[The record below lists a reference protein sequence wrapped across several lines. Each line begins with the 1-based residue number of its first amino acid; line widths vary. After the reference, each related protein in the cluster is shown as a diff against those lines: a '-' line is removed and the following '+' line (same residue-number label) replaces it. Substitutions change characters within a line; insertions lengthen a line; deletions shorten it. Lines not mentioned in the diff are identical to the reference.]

1 MATTIFSAAQAH
13 SAADIL
19 STLQST
25 QSITYLSQSHS
36 QSQSQ
41 SKSHKKI
48 VWTEPKNRFLI
59 EVMDKVRGMI
69 RQGEIMPNRFNE
81 TSPSPLTLPMTLDF
95 AAPHPW
101 LFTLRSTL
109 QQVPIAGD
117 QIVSQEV
124 SQDERQCNQTAVAS
138 SCHLRTSKSCR
149 DRSSYWS
156 RPVDTFTC

>member
-13 SAADIL
+13 SAADTL

-25 QSITYLSQSHS
+25 QSITDLS

-41 SKSHKKI
+41 SKPRKKT

-95 AAPHPW
+95 AAP
-101 LFTLRSTL
+101 
-109 QQVPIAGD
+109 
-117 QIVSQEV
+117 
-124 SQDERQCNQTAVAS
+124 
-138 SCHLRTSKSCR
+138 
-149 DRSSYWS
+149 
-156 RPVDTFTC
+156 RP